1 MKKSVLENNVF
12 YTIAW
17 SKDFSYEKHSASRI
31 LPELAGILCLME
43 KARRGEPGYLLFYS
57 CWSEGLR
64 MGLKN
69 LMDPVISPSKWLQQ
83 QLEGRSMLF
92 KYTIVESSPLDMQDV
107 MYWLI
112 HEYSPLLNS
121 LEEFSDSKR
130 YRDIYV
136 KELLIG
142 DDRVTERFPKYG
154 L

>member
-17 SKDFSYEKHSASRI
+17 SKDFS
-31 LPELAGILCLME
+31 
-43 KARRGEPGYLLFYS
+43 
-57 CWSEGLR
+57 
-64 MGLKN
+64 
-69 LMDPVISPSKWLQQ
+69 KWLQQ
-83 QLEGRSMLF
+83 QLEGRGMLF